1 MELNGIG
8 KLPEMKK
15 FLTGF
20 EAFLSEQNV
29 EFIMKFAEMML
40 LLHRVV
46 VVSDAYFQKMG
57 TSKGRFLILVRLL
70 LSDSP
75 SGESIS
81 ALRPFYPISYAAM
94 SGVLDTLEKDGM
106 VERCVNPEDRRK
118 VNIRLT
124 GKGRGFIVDFL
135 PAHLENVKKIGSEI
149 QEDEIEQMFDSL
161 KKIIGRFER
170 LINSLPE
177 KHSNKGRGRKG
188 K

>member
-1 MELNGIG
+1 MEPNGIG
-8 KLPEMKK
+8 NLPEMKK
-15 FLTGF
+15 MLTTF
-20 EAFLSEQNV
+20 ETFLSGQNV
-29 EFIMKFAEMML
+29 EFIIKFAEMML

-57 TSKGRFLILVRLL
+57 TSKGRFLLMVRLL

-75 SGESIS
+75 AGESIS
-81 ALRPFYPISYAAM
+81 VLRPFYPISYAAM
-94 SGVLDTLEKDGM
+94 SGVLNTLEKDGM
-106 VERCVNPEDRRK
+106 VERCINPEDRRK

-135 PAHLENVKKIGSEI
+135 PAHLENVKKIGAEI
-149 QEDEIEQMFDSL
+149 QEDEVEQMFDSL

-170 LINSLPE
+170 LIKSLPE
-177 KHSNKGRGRKG
+177 DRGNKGNMRKG